1 MVSDPVTISP
11 DATIQEWD
19 ELCGQ
24 YKISGLPVVDEDD
37 KLLGIITNRDLIF
50 IPESQWQT
58 MKVSEAM
65 TPMPLVTAGV
75 GTTRDEAQELLR
87 KNKVEKLPLID
98 DDGRLAR

>member
-65 TPMPLVTAGV
+65 TPC
-75 GTTRDEAQELLR
+75 RS
-87 KNKVEKLPLID
+87 
-98 DDGRLAR
+98 